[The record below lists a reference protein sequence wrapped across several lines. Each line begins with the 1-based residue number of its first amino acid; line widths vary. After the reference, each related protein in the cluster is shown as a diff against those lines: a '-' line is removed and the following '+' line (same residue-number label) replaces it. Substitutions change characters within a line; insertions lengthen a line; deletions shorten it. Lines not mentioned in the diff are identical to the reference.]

1 MVKLVSIM
9 EDGLGTI
16 AKAIVCETAEEYKQF
31 QTLIQRG
38 ANLWP
43 DAPPAMKRLADL
55 VTNGKVMQDYDA
67 QSNVVFTPTAISK
80 TSIMES

>member
-1 MVKLVSIM
+1 MVKLVTVM

-16 AKAIVCETAEEYKQF
+16 AKAIVCETAEEYTQF
-31 QTLIQRG
+31 QMLVQRG

-55 VTNGKVMQDYDA
+55 VTSGKVMQDYDA
-67 QSNVVFTPTAISK
+67 QSNIVFTPTAISK
-80 TSIMES
+80 ASITEF